1 MSELHDLRPDRP
13 ASVVLTAEDVR
24 RYIAAKHA
32 NLPCQACGAESFTM
46 CPERDGAAG
55 EARGLVWPLEVPESG
70 STLAEDVSIDLFGN
84 LFRVFESGGSGG
96 LASNF
101 GTEVYTRVTVR
112 RA

>member
-1 MSELHDLRPDRP
+1 MSELHELRPDRP

-55 EARGLVWPLEVPESG
+55 EARGLVW
-70 STLAEDVSIDLFGN
+70 LACDACNSLRTFLRPPIMAWLRGA
-84 LFRVFESGGSGG
+84 RGG
-96 LASNF
+96 
-101 GTEVYTRVTVR
+101 
-112 RA
+112 

>member
-1 MSELHDLRPDRP
+1 MSELHELRPDRP

-55 EARGLVWPLEVPESG
+55 EARGDNATS
-70 STLAEDVSIDLFGN
+70 
-84 LFRVFESGGSGG
+84 G
-96 LASNF
+96 LAADLAV
-101 GTEVYTRVTVR
+101 GTIELTGTIDYVR
-112 RA
+112 LLASASTITGGTIRLYGKP